1 MLIKEMKLGTRLA
14 LGFGAVL
21 ALSVFMALAGIS
33 QFRMLNSHLEN
44 IIHHQHRI
52 VFLVNNVVKE
62 IDAGA
67 LATRNIALSKDTVF
81 IEKEKKKV
89 DDAFANYE
97 NNMQELLKVIGTENG
112 KKLLEDVDLMANEL
126 KTLNEMAYDMTV
138 ENQGE
143 KTGRFISQEMAPVQE
158 KINAAAEAIIRFQ
171 EDTITNSG
179 KEAAQAYQSGL
190 TLIALIGG
198 GVFIFGI
205 ALAYLITRS
214 VTSPIDRIIEELSAE
229 AEQVSSIS
237 GQVQGAGH
245 ALSEGSREQAAA
257 IEETSSSLEELLSMT
272 VANTGHADRARTIVM
287 KSLESMKEGDRVMS
301 DLIRSMQDAS
311 SESEKT
317 QKFVKNID
325 NIAFQTNLLAL
336 NAAVEAARAGE
347 AGVGFSV
354 VAAEVKQLAART
366 AAATHDSEKLIEGTV
381 QKIQKGTDL
390 AEQMNV
396 AFVKVA
402 DEASRVVDIVKE
414 ITAAS
419 HEQAQG
425 VEQIGKAVFEINR
438 VIQSNAERAQ
448 ESEAASELMTAQAIK
463 MKDIVERLITVIRG
477 RPSRNREKVQKP
489 AGAGIFLKWVPRS
502 STSRP

>member
-14 LGFGAVL
+14 LGFGTVL
-21 ALSVFMALAGIS
+21 ALSVFMAMAGIS
-33 QFRMLNSHLEN
+33 QFRMLNSHLDN

-52 VFLVNNVVKE
+52 VFLVNSVVKN

-81 IEKEKKKV
+81 IEQEKKKV
-89 DDAFANYE
+89 DDAFANYDK
-97 NNMQELLKVIGTENG
+97 NMQELLKVIGTEKG
-112 KKLLEDVDLMANEL
+112 RQLLDYLNMMTNEL

-138 ENQGE
+138 QNQGE

-158 KINAAAEAIIRFQ
+158 KINATAEAIIRFQ
-171 EDTITNSG
+171 EDAMANSG
-179 KEAAQAYQSGL
+179 NEAARAYQSGL

-198 GVFIFGI
+198 GVFIFGV
-205 ALAYLITRS
+205 ALAYILTRS
-214 VTSPIDRIIEELSAE
+214 VTKPIDRIIEDLSAE

-237 GQVQGAGH
+237 RQVQGAGH

-272 VANTGHADRARTIVM
+272 VANEGHADRAREIVM
-287 KSLESMKEGDRVMS
+287 KSLENMKEGDRVMS

-311 SESEKT
+311 SESKKT

-366 AAATHDSEKLIEGTV
+366 TTATHDSEKLIEGTV
-381 QKIQKGTDL
+381 QKIQKGTEL
-390 AEQMNV
+390 AEQMDL
-396 AFVKVA
+396 AFAKVA
-402 DEASRVVDIVKE
+402 DEAARVVDIVKE

-419 HEQAQG
+419 HEQAHG

-438 VIQSNAERAQ
+438 VIQNNAEQAH
-448 ESEAASELMTAQAIK
+448 ESESASELMTAQAIK
-463 MKDIVERLITVIRG
+463 MKEIVERLITVIRG
-477 RPSRNREKVQKP
+477 RPSRNREKVEKP
-489 AGAGIFLKWVPRS
+489 AGDGMFLKWVPRS
-502 STSRP
+502 SMPRP